1 MFNYKEKIYIIN
13 KKMSILFLQIIDL
26 EDKEII
32 GTYENNV
39 LNNSSLK
46 NEIESKSKELISQI
60 KVESISVKQNIN
72 FKKEEN
78 ETIDIYYLSTNNILY
93 LSFIEIT
100 SSNSKSFKDSYIY
113 ELLENLES
121 QNVKKFV
128 GDDGKLSNVGLQNL
142 KISID
147 NYHNTY
153 NFGNESLIDDNPKS
167 QKISDINSQIN
178 EVKNDMKKNVK
189 NMITNMQDMNE
200 IEGKAVN
207 IKDSSFQFQR
217 DSKNLENKMRR
228 INCRNRI
235 LLFVTISVLWIFIL
249 YILIK

>member
-1 MFNYKEKIYIIN
+1 
-13 KKMSILFLQIIDL
+13 MSILFLQIIDL

-60 KVESISVKQNIN
+60 KAESLSVKKNIN

-93 LSFIEIT
+93 LSFIKIT
-100 SSNSKSFKDSYIY
+100 SSYSKAFKDSYIY

-121 QNVKKFV
+121 QNVTKFV

-142 KISID
+142 KISKD

-153 NFGNESLIDDNPKS
+153 NYGKESPIDSIPQSK
-167 QKISDINSQIN
+167 KISAINSQIN
-178 EVKNDMKKNVK
+178 DVKNDMKENVK

-217 DSKNLENKMRR
+217 DSKNLENKMSR

-235 LLFVTISVLWIFIL
+235 LVFVVISFLWIIIL

>member
-1 MFNYKEKIYIIN
+1 
-13 KKMSILFLQIIDL
+13 MSILFLQIVDL

-60 KVESISVKQNIN
+60 KSESISVKKNIN

-78 ETIDIYYLSTNNILY
+78 EAIDIYYLSTNNILY

-100 SSNSKSFKDSYIY
+100 CSNSKSFKDSYIY
-113 ELLENLES
+113 ELLENLDS

-153 NFGNESLIDDNPKS
+153 NYGNESLIDDNPQS

-178 EVKNDMKKNVK
+178 DVKNDMKENVK

-207 IKDSSFQFQR
+207 IKDSSFQFQK

-228 INCRNRI
+228 INYRNGI
-235 LLFVTISVLWIFIL
+235 LLLFVISALWCVIL

>member
-1 MFNYKEKIYIIN
+1 
-13 KKMSILFLQIIDL
+13 MSILFLQIIDL

-32 GTYENNV
+32 GTYENNE

-46 NEIESKSKELISQI
+46 NEIESKSKELISEI
-60 KVESISVKQNIN
+60 KAESFSVKKNIN

-78 ETIDIYYLSTNNILY
+78 ETIDIYYLSTNYILY
-93 LSFIEIT
+93 LSFIKIT
-100 SSNSKSFKDSYIY
+100 SSYSKTFKDSYIY

-121 QNVKKFV
+121 QNVTKFV

-153 NFGNESLIDDNPKS
+153 NYGKESPIDSIPQSK
-167 QKISDINSQIN
+167 KISAINSQIN
-178 EVKNDMKKNVK
+178 DVKNDMKENVK

-217 DSKNLENKMRR
+217 DSKNLENKMSR

-235 LLFVTISVLWIFIL
+235 LVFVVISFLWIIIL